1 MRNANEKK
9 NMAKQNSSIA
19 IVPEKEE
26 TLSLLNKYFKLEIIN
41 LLKIVKK
48 TKSKKLKKK
57 MTKMPH

>member
-1 MRNANEKK
+1 MQMKIRIWPSK
-9 NMAKQNSSIA
+9 NSSIA

-26 TLSLLNKYFKLEIIN
+26 MLSLLNKYFKLEIIN
-41 LLKIVKK
+41 LLKIVNK

>member
-1 MRNANEKK
+1 MQMKRKIWPSK
-9 NMAKQNSSIA
+9 NSSIA

-26 TLSLLNKYFKLEIIN
+26 MLSLLNKYFKLETIN